1 MTWQNREIKFRA
13 WDKKKKKMFYGDK
26 KDEPNMIGFDG
37 EIYVTGSTGP
47 MCDCGCSADYINR
60 SVSEDYE
67 LELMQYI
74 GLKDKNGKEI
84 YEGDIVS
91 YFGGGYGIV
100 YYDEQFAAFRIE
112 ILKTGKYTDMEFI
125 AKYGNVIGNIYENP
139 ELLEEV

>member
-1 MTWQNREIKFRA
+1 
-13 WDKKKKKMFYGDK
+13 MFYGDK

-37 EIYVTGSTGP
+37 KIYVTGSTGP
-47 MCDCGCSADYINR
+47 MCDCGCSADYINW

-67 LELMQYI
+67 LVLMQYI

-125 AKYGNVIGNIYENP
+125 AKYGDVIGNIYENP